1 LSQQSKR
8 PPRRRPD
15 DERSLVEW
23 LAARPETAGLIG
35 DDAAVFRA
43 RGAHVVTVD
52 SQVAGVHLLPDPDP
66 DLLARRL
73 LAVNLSDLAA
83 MGARPAHAF
92 LALAAAPG
100 FEHRRFFAGFLREA
114 RRHGVVL
121 AGGDLS
127 SAPVTCASLT
137 LIGRRWPRSRRFL
150 RRADARPGD
159 LVYLGGTVGESALGL
174 ELVRRGAGVESNA
187 VALPPALRIPATLR
201 SAARRAV
208 LRHLLP
214 RPQLELGAW
223 LARRARA
230 AAIDVSDGVA
240 RDLHRLCAAS
250 GVGASIDAEL
260 LPRSAGFARL
270 AAELSLD
277 PLASML
283 GGGEDY
289 VLLFTL
295 PAGVDVDASFGCHRV
310 GRIEAGSELF
320 LAGDGGERR
329 ALPDLGWDHLSR
341 YR

>member
-1 LSQQSKR
+1 LSRQNKR
-8 PPRRRPD
+8 PQRRPD

-23 LAARPETAGLIG
+23 LAGRRETAGLIG
-35 DDAAVFRA
+35 DDAAVFGR
-43 RGAHVVTVD
+43 RDAHVITVD
-52 SQVAGVHLLPDPDP
+52 SQVAGVHFPAELRPEI
-66 DLLARRL
+66 LARRL

-100 FEHRRFFAGFLREA
+100 FDHRRFFAALLREA
-114 RRHGVVL
+114 RRYGLVL

-137 LIGRRWPRSRRFL
+137 LVGERWPRSRRFL
-150 RRADARPGD
+150 RRAEARAGD
-159 LVYLGGTVGESALGL
+159 VVYLGGTVGESALGL
-174 ELVRRGAGVESNA
+174 ELVRRGARIERSG
-187 VALPPALRIPATLR
+187 VALPPALGAPRPLR

-208 LRHLLP
+208 LRHLQP

-223 LARRARA
+223 LARRTRA

-250 GVGASIDAEL
+250 GVGASIDAAL
-260 LPRSAGFARL
+260 LPRSARFAEL
-270 AAELSLD
+270 AAWLGLD

-295 PAGVDVDASFGCHRV
+295 PARVDVSALRGCRRV
-310 GRIEAGSELF
+310 GRIEAGTEIL
-320 LAGDGGERR
+320 LTGDDGERR
-329 ALPDLGWDHLSR
+329 DLPDLGWDHLSVR
-341 YR
+341 A